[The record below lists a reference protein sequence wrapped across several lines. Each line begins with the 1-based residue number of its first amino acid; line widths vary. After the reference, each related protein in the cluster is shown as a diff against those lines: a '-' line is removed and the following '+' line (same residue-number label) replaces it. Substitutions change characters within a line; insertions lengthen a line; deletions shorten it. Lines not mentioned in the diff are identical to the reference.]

1 MSEEKKTNKRR
12 LVARYLLLA
21 AAILLVAAIT
31 VVSVF
36 AANGWFRTGTD
47 INLNVDDDTNG
58 AADDASGNG
67 GTDDTDDADNSS
79 DNTDD
84 TGDSGA
90 NDDTADD
97 ADDEPANTATTW
109 LTPVATV
116 DVINSYDF
124 IQDVTL
130 MNSWHMH
137 EAIDFA
143 AEAGTDVVCCMD
155 GTVEKIVL
163 GDQLD
168 GNYVKINHGNGVYS
182 IYTYIDVAEGLEV
195 GDDVKRGQT
204 LGTVSEATGA
214 ECLLTSHL
222 HFAVEENGT
231 LANPENYLEITAK

>member
-31 VVSVF
+31 IVSVF
-36 AANGWFRTGTD
+36 AANDWFRTGTD
-47 INLNVDDDTNG
+47 INLNTDGDQTGTTDNTDNTGGSDDSGSTDDDTAG
-58 AADDASGNG
+58 K
-67 GTDDTDDADNSS
+67 TDDNTADN
-79 DNTDD
+79 T
-84 TGDSGA
+84 
-90 NDDTADD
+90 
-97 ADDEPANTATTW
+97 DDEPANTATTW
-109 LTPVATV
+109 LTPIATV

-143 AEAGTDVVCCMD
+143 AEAGTEVVCCQD

-168 GNYVKINHGNGVYS
+168 GNYIKINHGDGVYS
-182 IYTYIDVAEGLEV
+182 IYTYIDVAEGLAV
-195 GDDVKRGQT
+195 GDSVKRGQT
-204 LGTVSEATGA
+204 IGTVSEATGA

-222 HFAVEENGT
+222 HFAVEENGA
-231 LANPENYLEITAK
+231 LQNPEEFLEISAK